1 LRLWPCAAWALLGC
15 SRGTA
20 VSAFDGSADA
30 WTPDAASSLEA
41 SEAPLPLPAVPSARM
56 SEHPTKSTAT
66 DAGASGCRLL
76 GGPIE
81 LSRHGAAALTSRG
94 DEMLA
99 ILNEDGHPAV
109 AALRVGSVAPA
120 PMRSVLSSPR
130 ALRLPCA
137 VTGDVAF
144 CPDRTGN
151 IHRSALTGGDSRVVA
166 TSLAGTPVSA
176 GRVPG
181 QSAVLVYLA
190 SRQTSEGWVTEAW
203 IVADEGPPQRLSED
217 GSGAT
222 SSALAARGSSL
233 IAVTVDSRV
242 ALTAMHAREI
252 RYDHGLRLGEDV
264 VTFVGGP
271 GDPDAAVALALF
283 PSSAGWAVLPIAQ
296 DVSSFGLAFVKLDD
310 PPRVDEPV
318 LWSMYPDGLD
328 PAPVATAVLGARFW
342 LARVLPRQ
350 RGPGSPRDLELGELE
365 SDGSFVAK
373 HIVGGAR
380 GATGVSLASDSRG
393 ALWVA
398 WLDPSGSWVERLSCP

>member
-1 LRLWPCAAWALLGC
+1 MRP
-15 SRGTA
+15 
-20 VSAFDGSADA
+20 FDGSADA
-30 WTPDAASSLEA
+30 PTPEGASSFEA
-41 SEAPLPLPAVPSARM
+41 SVAPVPVPAIASVPTGER
-56 SEHPTKSTAT
+56 PTKSRAT
-66 DAGASGCRLL
+66 DAGVSACRLL
-76 GGPIE
+76 SGPLE
-81 LSRHGAAALTSRG
+81 LSQHGAAAVTSRG

-99 ILNEDGHPAV
+99 VLNEDGHPAV
-109 AALRVGSVAPA
+109 TAFRVGPIAPAAITSVPSPKRALRV
-120 PMRSVLSSPR
+120 
-130 ALRLPCA
+130 PCA

-144 CPDRTGN
+144 CPDHTGDV
-151 IHRSALTGGDSRVVA
+151 HRSTLVGGDSRVVA
-166 TSLAGTPVSA
+166 SSFAGTHVSA

-190 SRQTSEGWVTEAW
+190 RRETSEGSVTEAW
-203 IVADEGPPQRLSED
+203 IVADEGPPRRLSED

-222 SSALAARGSSL
+222 SSVLADRGSSL

-271 GDPDAAVALALF
+271 GDPGSAAALALF
-283 PSSAGWAVLPIAQ
+283 PPSTGWAVLPIAQ
-296 DVSSFGLAFVKLDD
+296 DVSTFGIAIVKLDD

-328 PAPVATAVLGARFW
+328 PAPVATAFSGARCW
-342 LARVLPRQ
+342 LARVRPRE
-350 RGPGSPRDLELGELE
+350 RGPGSPRDLELGELK
-365 SDGSFVAK
+365 SDGSFAAE
-373 HIVGGAR
+373 HIVGGAG

-398 WLDPSGSWVERLSCP
+398 WVDPAGSWVERLSCP